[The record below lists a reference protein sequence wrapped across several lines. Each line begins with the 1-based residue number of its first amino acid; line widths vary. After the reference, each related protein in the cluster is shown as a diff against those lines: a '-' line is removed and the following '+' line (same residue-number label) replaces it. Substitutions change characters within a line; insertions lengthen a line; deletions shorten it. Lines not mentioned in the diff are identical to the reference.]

1 MMQDLMM
8 RIAKWMAVLGGSV
21 LTLLV
26 LLTCISIS
34 GRLLNGFFHGDF
46 MEGYAPALADWALGI
61 GVGPVNGD
69 FELVEAGVAF
79 AIFAFFP
86 LCQITGGHASVDLV
100 ANALPRKFNLGLL
113 VVIDVVFAAVLVL
126 IAVQLFHGMTTKL
139 RHHEVTFLLQFPTWW
154 AYGAS
159 FFGAAMAAFVGIYVA
174 LVRFGELITGRVIL
188 TSSPEA
194 GH

>member
-1 MMQDLMM
+1 MQELMM
-8 RIAKWMAVLGGSV
+8 RIAKWMAILGGTV

-46 MEGYAPALADWALGI
+46 MEGFAPGFAQWALAL

-86 LCQITGGHASVDLV
+86 LCQITGGHASVDIV
-100 ANALPRKFNLGLL
+100 TNALSRRFNLVLL
-113 VVIDVVFAAVLVL
+113 AIIDVIFAAVLIL
-126 IAVQLFHGMTTKL
+126 IAVQLFKGMMAKMN
-139 RHHEVTFLLQFPTWW
+139 HHETTFLLQFPLWW

-159 FFGAAMAAFVGIYVA
+159 FFAAAVAALIGSYVA
-174 LVRFGELITGRVIL
+174 LVRFAEMLTGRVIL

>member
-1 MMQDLMM
+1 M
-8 RIAKWMAVLGGSV
+8 RIAKWMAILGGAV

-26 LLTCISIS
+26 FLTCISIA

-46 MEGYAPALADWALGI
+46 MELNAPAFAEWALALGI
-61 GVGPVNGD
+61 GPVNGD

-86 LCQITGGHASVDLV
+86 LCQITGGHASVDIV
-100 ANALPRKFNLGLL
+100 TNALSRRFNLVLL
-113 VVIDVVFAAVLVL
+113 AIIDVVFAAVLVL
-126 IAVQLFHGMTTKL
+126 IAVQLFKGMSSKM
-139 RHHEVTFLLQFPTWW
+139 RHEEVTFLLQFPTWW
-154 AYGAS
+154 AYAAS
-159 FFGAAMAAFVGIYVA
+159 FFAAVVAAIIGVYVSF
-174 LVRFGELITGRVIL
+174 VRFAEMITGRVIL